1 VRLRC
6 LDTGRTLFPT
16 EMGEP
21 KAVGVLGGMGP
32 AATVEFFRRVVAA
45 TPATVDQGHLRVVID
60 NDPSVPD
67 RARALLY
74 DGPTPVPALVRMVR
88 RLEAAG
94 AGVLAMPCNTAHA
107 FLPQLREAASV
118 PFLDMIDETVRR
130 VSVRTVGLLATSG
143 TIRSGIYGRA
153 FAARGIEL
161 LVPNGDGQRTVV
173 RAIEAIKAAR
183 SLGEVETAMRT
194 VVDGLRTRGAE
205 AVVAGCTEISLL
217 DGDRMSVPW
226 IDALDVLVEATV
238 REAFRGPASD
248 QEVR

>member
-1 VRLRC
+1 
-6 LDTGRTLFPT
+6 
-16 EMGEP
+16 MGEA

-60 NDPSVPD
+60 SDPSIPD
-67 RARALLY
+67 RTRALLY
-74 DGPTPVPALVRMVR
+74 DGPTPVPALARMVQ

-118 PFLDMIDETVRR
+118 PFLDMIGETVGR
-130 VSVRTVGLLATSG
+130 VGEQAIGLLATTA
-143 TIRSGIYGRA
+143 TIRCGIYGRA
-153 FAARGIEL
+153 FADRGIKL
-161 LVPNGDGQRTVV
+161 LVPDDDGQRTVV

-183 SLGEVETAMRT
+183 SLDEVEAAIRT

-217 DGDRMSVPW
+217 DGDRMPVPW
-226 IDALDVLVEATV
+226 IDALDVLVEATI
-238 REAFRGPASD
+238 REAFRGAASD